1 MAIPTPFHVVQQPDA
16 RAVLLPRHPCGV
28 TDLHMHDAR
37 AYVVLQAQIRDN
49 IAIYLDPRCSPAHV
63 LALIDDKDHVVHV
76 AKALARKKRR

>member
-1 MAIPTPFHVVQQPDA
+1 
-16 RAVLLPRHPCGV
+16 
-28 TDLHMHDAR
+28 MHDTR
-37 AYVVLQAQIRDN
+37 AYVMLQAQSRDN